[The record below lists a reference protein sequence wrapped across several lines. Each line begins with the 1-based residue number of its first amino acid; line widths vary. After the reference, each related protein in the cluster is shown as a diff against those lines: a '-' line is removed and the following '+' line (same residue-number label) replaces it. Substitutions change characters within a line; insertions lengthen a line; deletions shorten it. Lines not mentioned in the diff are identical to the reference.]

1 MLSLTLPK
9 IFFNAWFWLTL
20 FAALMAAVYLMKGKT
35 PTATPKATIFVKH
48 RKLIRKLCDIFLI
61 CILLFNLLLF
71 MRIAIPILIR
81 NILNPPS
88 EPEIRAGHVQA
99 TWFIFLMSAICFSG
113 LSGMLV
119 GLLSVFQSNLT
130 KVKRAILLIIVVLP
144 LASTILALLIDPY
157 EDTWSI
163 LKLGLLSSL
172 GCLLVNG
179 PAVLIGK
186 SFFQI
191 MNVFVTKLYRAL
203 PRGTRR
209 PHQRL

>member
-1 MLSLTLPK
+1 MS
-9 IFFNAWFWLTL
+9 A
-20 FAALMAAVYLMKGKT
+20 T
-35 PTATPKATIFVKH
+35 PTAPPKATIFVKH

-71 MRIAIPILIR
+71 TRIALID
-81 NILNPPS
+81 NIFNPPS

-130 KVKRAILLIIVVLP
+130 KVKRVILLIIVVLP
-144 LASTILALLIDPY
+144 LASIILALLIDPF
-157 EDTWSI
+157 EDPSSI

-172 GCLLVNG
+172 GCWLVNG
-179 PAVLIGK
+179 PAVLAGRP
-186 SFFQI
+186 FFQI
-191 MNVFVTKLYRAL
+191 INVFVTKLYRAL
-203 PRGTRR
+203 HAVPED
-209 PHQRL
+209 HINDSKYLN

>member
-1 MLSLTLPK
+1 MIPLTLPK
-9 IFFNAWFWLTL
+9 IFFNIWFWLML

-35 PTATPKATIFVKH
+35 ATAPPKATIFVKH

-71 MRIAIPILIR
+71 MRIAIPILID
-81 NILNPPS
+81 NIFKPPS
-88 EPEIRAGHVQA
+88 GPQTQAGHIQA
-99 TWFIFLMSAICFSG
+99 TWFILLMAAICFSG

-130 KVKRAILLIIVVLP
+130 KVKRVILFIIVVLP

-157 EDTWSI
+157 EDPRSI

-172 GCLLVNG
+172 GCLLING
-179 PAVLIGK
+179 PAVLTGI

-191 MNVFVTKLYRAL
+191 INVLVAKLYRAS
-203 PRGTRR
+203 RGAGK
-209 PHQRL
+209 PHQ

>member
-9 IFFNAWFWLTL
+9 IFFNIWVWLML

-35 PTATPKATIFVKH
+35 PTAPPKATIFVTH

-71 MRIAIPILIR
+71 MRIAVPILID
-81 NILNPPS
+81 NIFKPPS
-88 EPEIRAGHVQA
+88 EPETRAGHVQA
-99 TWFIFLMSAICFSG
+99 TWFILLMATICFSG

-130 KVKRAILLIIVVLP
+130 KVKRVILFIIVVLP

-157 EDTWSI
+157 EDPRSI

-172 GCLLVNG
+172 GCLLING
-179 PAVLIGK
+179 PAVLTGRP
-186 SFFQI
+186 FFQI
-191 MNVFVTKLYRAL
+191 MNVFVTKLYRAS
-203 PRGTRR
+203 RGTGR
-209 PHQRL
+209 PHQ

>member
-9 IFFNAWFWLTL
+9 IFFNIWFWLML

-35 PTATPKATIFVKH
+35 PTAPPKATIFVKH

-71 MRIAIPILIR
+71 MRIAIPILID
-81 NILNPPS
+81 NIFKPPS

-99 TWFIFLMSAICFSG
+99 LLMFAICLSG
-113 LSGMLV
+113 LSGMLF

-130 KVKRAILLIIVVLP
+130 KVKRVILFIIVVLP

-157 EDTWSI
+157 EDPRSI

-172 GCLLVNG
+172 GCLLING
-179 PAVLIGK
+179 PAVLAGK

-191 MNVFVTKLYRAL
+191 INVLVTKLYRAS
-203 PRGTRR
+203 RGAGR
-209 PHQRL
+209 PHQ

>member
-1 MLSLTLPK
+1 MISLTLPK
-9 IFFNAWFWLTL
+9 IFFNIWFWLML
-20 FAALMAAVYLMKGKT
+20 FAAFMAGVYLVKGKT
-35 PTATPKATIFVKH
+35 PTAPPKTTIFVKH

-71 MRIAIPILIR
+71 MRIAIPILIN
-81 NILNPPS
+81 NIFKPPS

-99 TWFIFLMSAICFSG
+99 TWFILLMATICFSG

-130 KVKRAILLIIVVLP
+130 KLKRVILLIIVVLP
-144 LASTILALLIDPY
+144 LAATVLALLIDPS
-157 EDTWSI
+157 EDPWSI
-163 LKLGLLSSL
+163 LKLSLLSSL
-172 GCLLVNG
+172 GCLLING

-191 MNVFVTKLYRAL
+191 MNVLVTKLYRAS
-203 PRGTRR
+203 RGTGR
-209 PHQRL
+209 PHQWL